1 MSAGTRYD
9 RLYFDKWYRDPTH
22 RVRSHAELRRQVDF
36 VLSTAEFVLNR
47 PVRSVLDVGCGE
59 GNWRSHLLRHRPSLR
74 YTGVDPSPYAVGR
87 FGASRN
93 LLLGDIESLGEL
105 PLKPAYDLVVCCG
118 MLNYLPVARLL
129 RGLDQ
134 VAALVGGV
142 AYLEIFSS
150 EDSCEG
156 DTNWPTPKPAN
167 WYSRAIRE
175 AGLDPIGM
183 QCYVPTRFIHRL
195 SALEHMKS

>member
-1 MSAGTRYD
+1 MRAGARYD
-9 RLYFDKWYRDPTH
+9 RSYFDKWYRDPTH
-22 RVRSHAELRRQVDF
+22 RVRSQAELRRQVDF
-36 VLSTAEFVLNR
+36 VLSTAEFVLDR

-93 LLLGDIESLGEL
+93 LLLGDITLLDGL
-105 PLKPAYDLVVCCG
+105 PLKPVYDLVVCCG
-118 MLNYLPVARLL
+118 MLNYLPVAQLL

-142 AYLEIFSS
+142 AYLEIFSG

-156 DTNWPTPKPAN
+156 DTNWPAPKPAS
-167 WYSRAIRE
+167 WYRRAIRE

-183 QCYVPTRFIHRL
+183 QCYVPARAVHRL